1 MLGRPPPDRPL
12 PTSMQTPD
20 IAWAYPLLLKTH
32 LGLVVTSVGL
42 FAVRALAALQG
53 QGWPLR
59 KAWRRA
65 SEVVDTTLLTA
76 GAGLWWLLQLNPV
89 HTPWLGLKLGL
100 LVVYIGLG
108 TVAMRGSATTPVR
121 ALCLLVALL
130 CVAFMA
136 SIALARHPL
145 GWWAT

>member
-1 MLGRPPPDRPL
+1 MP
-12 PTSMQTPD
+12 TPD
-20 IAWAYPLLLKTH
+20 IAWAYPLLLKAH
-32 LGLVVTSVGL
+32 LSLVMTSVGL

-53 QGWPLR
+53 RGWPLR
-59 KAWRRA
+59 QAWRRA
-65 SEVVDTTLLTA
+65 SEGVDTALLIA
-76 GAGLWWLLQLNPV
+76 GAGLWWLLQLNPL

-108 TVAMRGSATTPVR
+108 TLAMRRTASTPVR
-121 ALCLLVALL
+121 ALCLLAALL

-145 GWWAT
+145 GWWAP

>member
-1 MLGRPPPDRPL
+1 MPP
-12 PTSMQTPD
+12 PD

-32 LGLVVTSVGL
+32 LGLVMTSVGL

-53 QGWPLR
+53 QPWPIR
-59 KAWRRA
+59 PGWRRT
-65 SEVVDTTLLTA
+65 SEVIDSALLTA
-76 GAGLWWLLQLNPV
+76 GASLWWLLQLNPL

-100 LVVYIGLG
+100 LVVYIALG
-108 TVAMRGSATTPVR
+108 VVAMRSTASTPVR
-121 ALCLLVALL
+121 ALCLLAALL

-145 GWWAT
+145 GWWAP

>member
-1 MLGRPPPDRPL
+1 MP
-12 PTSMQTPD
+12 TPD

-42 FAVRALAALQG
+42 FSVRGLAALQG

-59 KAWRRA
+59 PGWRRA
-65 SEVVDTTLLTA
+65 SEGVDTALLAA
-76 GAGLWWLLQLNPV
+76 GAGLWWLLQLNPL

-100 LVVYIGLG
+100 LVVYIALG
-108 TVAMRGSATTPVR
+108 TVAMRNSASTAVR
-121 ALCLLVALL
+121 ALCLLAAWL

-145 GWWAT
+145 GWWAP

>member
-1 MLGRPPPDRPL
+1 MP
-12 PTSMQTPD
+12 TPD

-42 FAVRALAALQG
+42 FSVRALAALQG

-65 SEVVDTTLLTA
+65 SEGVDTALLTA
-76 GAGLWWLLQLNPV
+76 GAGLWWLLQLNPL
-89 HTPWLGLKLGL
+89 HTPWFGLKLGL
-100 LVVYIGLG
+100 LLVYIALG
-108 TVAMRGSATTPVR
+108 MLTMRSAASTPVR
-121 ALCLLVALL
+121 ALGLLAAWL

-145 GWWAT
+145 GWWAP

>member
-1 MLGRPPPDRPL
+1 M
-12 PTSMQTPD
+12 PTSD

-32 LGLVVTSVGL
+32 LGLVATSVGL

-59 KAWRRA
+59 QGWRRT
-65 SEVVDTTLLTA
+65 SEAVDSALLVA
-76 GAGLWWLLQLNPV
+76 GGSLWWLLQLNPL
-89 HTPWLGLKLGL
+89 HTPWLGLKLCLL
-100 LVVYIGLG
+100 LVYIALG
-108 TVAMRGSATTPVR
+108 SMAMRQTSSTRTR
-121 ALCLLVALL
+121 ALFLLAALL

-145 GWWAT
+145 GWWAP

>member
-1 MLGRPPPDRPL
+1 MP
-12 PTSMQTPD
+12 TPD

-32 LGLVVTSVGL
+32 LGLVMTSVGL
-42 FAVRALAALQG
+42 FTVRALAALQG

-59 KAWRRA
+59 QGWRRA
-65 SEVVDTTLLTA
+65 SEVIDSALLAA
-76 GAGLWWLLQLNPV
+76 GASLWWLLQLNPL

-100 LVVYIGLG
+100 LLVYIALG
-108 TVAMRGSATTPVR
+108 TMAMRSTASTPVR
-121 ALCLLVALL
+121 ALFLLAALL

-145 GWWAT
+145 GWWAP

>member
-1 MLGRPPPDRPL
+1 MP
-12 PTSMQTPD
+12 TPD

-42 FAVRALAALQG
+42 FTVRALAALQG

-59 KAWRRA
+59 QGWRRA
-65 SEVVDTTLLTA
+65 SEVIDSALLAA
-76 GAGLWWLLQLNPV
+76 GASLWWLLQLNPL

-100 LVVYIGLG
+100 LLVYIALG
-108 TVAMRGSATTPVR
+108 TMAMRSTASTPAR
-121 ALCLLVALL
+121 ALFLLAALL

-145 GWWAT
+145 GWWAP

>member
-1 MLGRPPPDRPL
+1 MP
-12 PTSMQTPD
+12 TPD

-32 LGLVVTSVGL
+32 VSLVVTSVGL
-42 FAVRALAALQG
+42 FTVRALAALQG

-59 KAWRRA
+59 QGWRRA
-65 SEVVDTTLLTA
+65 SEVIDSALLAA
-76 GAGLWWLLQLNPV
+76 GASLWWLLQLNPL

-100 LVVYIGLG
+100 LLVYIALG
-108 TVAMRGSATTPVR
+108 TMAMRSTASTPVR
-121 ALCLLVALL
+121 ALFLLAALL

-145 GWWAT
+145 GWWAP

>member
-1 MLGRPPPDRPL
+1 MP
-12 PTSMQTPD
+12 TPD

-32 LGLVVTSVGL
+32 VSLVVTSVGL

-59 KAWRRA
+59 QGWRRA
-65 SEVVDTTLLTA
+65 SEVIDSALLAA
-76 GAGLWWLLQLNPV
+76 GASLWWLLQLNPL

-100 LVVYIGLG
+100 LLVYIALG
-108 TVAMRGSATTPVR
+108 TMAMRSTASTPVR
-121 ALCLLVALL
+121 ALFLLAALL

-145 GWWAT
+145 GWWAP

>member
-1 MLGRPPPDRPL
+1 MP
-12 PTSMQTPD
+12 TPD

-42 FAVRALAALQG
+42 FTVRALAALQG

-59 KAWRRA
+59 QGWRRA
-65 SEVVDTTLLTA
+65 SEVIDSALLAA
-76 GAGLWWLLQLNPV
+76 GASLWWLLQLNPLQ
-89 HTPWLGLKLGL
+89 TPWLGLKLGL
-100 LVVYIGLG
+100 LLVYIALG
-108 TVAMRGSATTPVR
+108 TMAMRSTASTPVR
-121 ALCLLVALL
+121 ALFLLAALL

-145 GWWAT
+145 GWWAP